1 VRLIFL
7 HTTSGKSAKSEP
19 KSILFRYLTSMSEEQ
34 SEQSQVDL
42 AKIKSDITS
51 VNELP
56 IASHSAEFEKIHK
69 QLQQALTNL
78 DGV

>member
-1 VRLIFL
+1 M
-7 HTTSGKSAKSEP
+7 SG
-19 KSILFRYLTSMSEEQ
+19 EQ
-34 SEQSQVDL
+34 SEQSHVDL

-56 IASHSAEFEKIHK
+56 VASHSAQFEKIHK

>member
-1 VRLIFL
+1 
-7 HTTSGKSAKSEP
+7 
-19 KSILFRYLTSMSEEQ
+19 MSEEQ
-34 SEQSQVDL
+34 SEQSTIDL

-69 QLQQALTNL
+69 HLQQALTNL